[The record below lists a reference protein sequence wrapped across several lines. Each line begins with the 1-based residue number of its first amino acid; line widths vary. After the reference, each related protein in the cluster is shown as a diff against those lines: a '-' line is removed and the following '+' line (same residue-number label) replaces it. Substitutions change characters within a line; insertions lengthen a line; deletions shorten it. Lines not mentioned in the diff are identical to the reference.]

1 VLPTL
6 GGGFR
11 RRHQNRSGLDD
22 PVLAPPDEAGA
33 GLTRTE
39 PAAPD
44 DSAGDAMSPNR
55 MAQPVR
61 TLSGHA
67 MGAVEGESLTD
78 KTVEANAGLGE
89 VK

>member
-1 VLPTL
+1 LLSTL

-22 PVLAPPDEAGA
+22 PVLAPPDEAG
-33 GLTRTE
+33 LTRTE

-55 MAQPVR
+55 MAQPVSN
-61 TLSGHA
+61 LSGHA
-67 MGAVEGESLTD
+67 MGVVEGESLTD
-78 KTVEANAGLGE
+78 KTIEANAGLGQ